1 MSYAA
6 LDAARVAK
14 ASKSALTAL
23 AQVQEQSETHV
34 RKTIMVERIEALAS
48 AAAETTLPGGG
59 VVTLTSEEFW
69 LISKNW

>member
-14 ASKSALTAL
+14 AAKSALVAL
-23 AQVQEQSETHV
+23 GQVKEQSETHV
-34 RKTIMVERIEALAS
+34 RKTVMVERIEALAA
-48 AAAETTLPGGG
+48 AAAETSLPGGG
-59 VVTLTSEEFW
+59 LVTLTSEEFW